1 MGVMKNYSSARLLE
15 TDVKAITLNYLIE
28 KGLLVP
34 GQAIINEFTLK
45 GYTRRI
51 DLLLPTSK
59 HLIAIEI
66 KSEADSLN
74 RLDGQV
80 SKYLEYVDKVIVVA
94 TSKHIKNI
102 MRSVPDQVAVWE
114 VCNGRIKVIQ
124 PGRIVPINDTSKL
137 LHLMKANELV
147 KLSNRLGSSMVSK
160 KRHSTENAL
169 ENVPTSALK
178 KAVIENITKRFFLA
192 YSSFWK
198 TLGGQS
204 VLPEYV
210 QLLSPYREERLFR
223 ETAQRAKD
231 LFLKNIAPS
240 NGEDLYL
247 SGLAKMDDTLLFGE
261 PPEHIQ
267 HLTAA

>member
-1 MGVMKNYSSARLLE
+1 MKNCNSARLLE
-15 TDVKAITLNYLIE
+15 TDVKAITLNHLIE
-28 KGLLVP
+28 KGLLIP

-51 DLLLPTSK
+51 DLLLPTQK
-59 HLIAIEI
+59 HLFAIEI
-66 KSEADSLN
+66 KSEADNLN

-80 SKYLEYVDKVIVVA
+80 RKYLEYVDKVIVVA

-102 MRSVPDQVAVWE
+102 MRNVPDQVAVWE
-114 VCNGRIKVIQ
+114 VCKGRIKVIQ
-124 PGRIVPINDTSKL
+124 PGKIIPIKNTSKL

-147 KLSNRLGSSMVSK
+147 KLSNKLGFSSRSK

-169 ENVPTSALK
+169 ENVSKIALK
-178 KAVIENITKRFFLA
+178 QAVIENLTKRFFLA

-198 TLGGQS
+198 TLGEQS
-204 VLPEYV
+204 VSPECV
-210 QLLSPYREERLFR
+210 KLLSPYREQRLFR
-223 ETAQRAKD
+223 ETAKKAKE

-240 NGEDLYL
+240 NSEDLYL
-247 SGLAKMDDTLLFGE
+247 SGLAKMEDTFLFGE